1 LRVGPNASP
10 DTLQEISM
18 SKPVALV
25 IGVGAERGLG
35 AAVARRFAAGGHR
48 VLAAG
53 RTAARIEAVAQ
64 AIVRAGGVAEGHAAD
79 ATREDDVHRLF
90 DRAFGAA
97 DTASPR
103 AAGGDGATA
112 AAGAAG
118 ADADVVVFN
127 AGNFHRGGLRDVG
140 VAQFEDVWRTCCLG
154 GFLVAREAAR
164 RLAPRGR
171 GTLILTGAS
180 ASLRGKEGFAAFA
193 AAKAGLR
200 MIAQSAAREFG
211 PQGLHVAHVV
221 IDGVIDGERLRA
233 ARPQGAAGGPDDG
246 LLDIEAI
253 AESYWQLHR
262 QHRSAWTQELDLR
275 PWKEGF

>member
-1 LRVGPNASP
+1 
-10 DTLQEISM
+10 M
-18 SKPVALV
+18 SQPVALV
-25 IGVGAERGLG
+25 VGVGAERGLG

-48 VLAAG
+48 VLVAG
-53 RTAARIEAVAQ
+53 RTAAKIEAVAQ
-64 AIVRAGGVAEGHAAD
+64 AIGRTGGVAESQAAD
-79 ATREDDVHRLF
+79 ATREADVLRLF

-97 DTASPR
+97 DAAPAR
-103 AAGGDGATA
+103 ADA
-112 AAGAAG
+112 

-140 VAQFEDVWRTCCLG
+140 VAQFEEVWRTCCLG

-180 ASLRGKEGFAAFA
+180 ASLRGKDHFAAFA

-200 MIAQSAAREFG
+200 MVAQSAARELG

-221 IDGVIDGERLRA
+221 IDGGIDGERLRA
-233 ARPQGAAGGPDDG
+233 GRPQAAAAPADDG

-253 AESYWQLHR
+253 AESYWQIHR
-262 QHRSAWTQELDLR
+262 QHRSAWTQEMDLR